1 MSGSG
6 TARTVRRAGLGV
18 LGLGLGAAAAAAAV
32 TFGGRHLRRGADPD
46 RVEDLQMPA
55 DLRVHRVPSHDG
67 GHLHVVER
75 GEGTPVLCAHGVML
89 SSRTWVRQLRDLP
102 AAGFRVVAFDHRG
115 HGDSVPGAEGHDV
128 RALARDIR
136 SVIEHLDLGAVV
148 LVGHSMGGM
157 AALSFVLD
165 HAPVAA
171 TRLGA
176 LVLCS
181 TTSRA
186 PFGADPR
193 LRLLL
198 GRVSRHSPDAA
209 SLLGAA
215 DLGHLVTRVGFG
227 RGADPAAV
235 ELTRRMIVACS
246 RDTRLGATRAL
257 FDFDVTDRLA
267 EIRHPTWV
275 LAGTAD
281 LLTPPREARRL
292 ARGIGGAHL
301 RLVPGGGHML
311 MLEAPEVL
319 AGVLREA
326 ARPADGAAVA

>member
-1 MSGSG
+1 VSGSG

-136 SVIEHLDLGAVV
+136 SV
-148 LVGHSMGGM
+148 
-157 AALSFVLD
+157 
-165 HAPVAA
+165 
-171 TRLGA
+171 
-176 LVLCS
+176 
-181 TTSRA
+181 
-186 PFGADPR
+186 
-193 LRLLL
+193 
-198 GRVSRHSPDAA
+198 
-209 SLLGAA
+209 
-215 DLGHLVTRVGFG
+215 
-227 RGADPAAV
+227 
-235 ELTRRMIVACS
+235 
-246 RDTRLGATRAL
+246 
-257 FDFDVTDRLA
+257 
-267 EIRHPTWV
+267 